1 MGLSREEPRLEQWPC
16 RARGTQVTSTS
27 ARYREARRELPLH
40 VIVRQDENVL
50 VHGKRWL
57 PVLLREDTSLHL
69 LQDGWM

>member
-27 ARYREARRELPLH
+27 AQLPLH